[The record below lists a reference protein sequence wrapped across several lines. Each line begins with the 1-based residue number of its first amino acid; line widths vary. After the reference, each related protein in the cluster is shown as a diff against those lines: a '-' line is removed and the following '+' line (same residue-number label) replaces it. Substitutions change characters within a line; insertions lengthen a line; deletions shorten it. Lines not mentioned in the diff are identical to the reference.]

1 MLDPI
6 TTPLL
11 LLVPGRIGE
20 ELLTDDRKDFLKD
33 KLKHTFGWLGTLGR
47 KSDLELAES
56 PRCP

>member
-33 KLKHTFGWLGTLGR
+33 KLKHTFGWLGR
-47 KSDLELAES
+47 SSDLELAES

>member
-11 LLVPGRIGE
+11 LVVLGRIGE
-20 ELLTDDRKDFLKD
+20 ELLTDACKDFLTD

-47 KSDLELAES
+47 KSDLELAETS
-56 PRCP
+56 R